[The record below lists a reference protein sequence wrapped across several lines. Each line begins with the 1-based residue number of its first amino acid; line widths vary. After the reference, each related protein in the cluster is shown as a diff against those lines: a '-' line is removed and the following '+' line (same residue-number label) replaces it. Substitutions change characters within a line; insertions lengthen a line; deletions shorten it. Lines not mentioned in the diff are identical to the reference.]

1 MIRIKKIWS
10 VLTLGTLVG
19 VLAAASAVTSQ
30 AADTQSAD
38 TAQEA
43 VSEAA
48 ESLTEQVDTDDVL
61 TVDWNTFII
70 DNPDRK
76 SVV

>member
-19 VLAAASAVTSQ
+19 VLAASSAVTSQ
-30 AADTQSAD
+30 AADTQSD
-38 TAQEA
+38 GTAREA

-48 ESLTEQVDTDDVL
+48 ESLTEQVDTGDVL
-61 TVDWNTFII
+61 TIDWNTFI
-70 DNPDRK
+70 
-76 SVV
+76 